1 MNFSRP
7 PRLTFLPIDGCC
19 SGSLRRKGLGGL
31 QPAAELGG
39 PPIKV
44 RGLRRF
50 S

>member
-7 PRLTFLPIDGCC
+7 PRLTFLPIDGRC
-19 SGSLRRKGLGGL
+19 SRILRCKGFGSLK
-31 QPAAELGG
+31 PAAELVG